1 MTQPATS
8 ILTGRLGRTAKVGG
22 LLGGEVARTYAAK
35 AANLGRSPED
45 RRDADGRRRL
55 QAASHGELTCRG
67 FPRSSH
73 EHTRSH
79 AATNRFMRSRTRTKA

>member
-45 RRDADGRRRL
+45 RRDADGSRRPESNRGPL
-55 QAASHGELTCRG
+55 HYELAICSAIAV
-67 FPRSSH
+67 FVSS
-73 EHTRSH
+73 
-79 AATNRFMRSRTRTKA
+79 